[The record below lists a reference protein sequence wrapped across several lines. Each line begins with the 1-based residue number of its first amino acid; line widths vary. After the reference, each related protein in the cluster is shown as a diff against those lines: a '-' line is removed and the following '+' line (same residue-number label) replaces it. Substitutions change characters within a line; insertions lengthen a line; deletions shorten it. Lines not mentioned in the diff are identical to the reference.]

1 MGSSSPQ
8 PAKTI
13 GTLDYNEIVFPKL
26 GIDLHV
32 NSTAFSIG
40 GLDIQ
45 WYGILITM
53 DWCWQ

>member
-1 MGSSSPQ
+1 M
-8 PAKTI
+8 ATETI

-32 NSTAFSIG
+32 NSTAFSING
-40 GLDIQ
+40 TAFSSR
-45 WYGILITM
+45 W

>member
-1 MGSSSPQ
+1 M
-8 PAKTI
+8 ATETI

-40 GLDIQ
+40 GLDP
-45 WYGILITM
+45 
-53 DWCWQ
+53 D

>member
-1 MGSSSPQ
+1 M
-8 PAKTI
+8 ATETI

-40 GLDIQ
+40 G
-45 WYGILITM
+45 WTFNGTAFSSRW